1 MNLVIALLSTRQF
14 LTAERIR
21 DSVAGYEESASDEA
35 FSRMFERDK
44 NELRDLGIPLEVG
57 PVGRY
62 SSVEGYRINRDAY
75 ELPDIELTDEEAAA
89 VAVAV
94 QMWESPE
101 LSAAADGAL
110 LKLRA
115 AGVHV
120 ETDAAVASVP
130 AVPARTRGSEP
141 VLGKLLAAIDA
152 GQAVRFEHRG
162 AVNAPYLMRDV
173 EPWGVVTRHGRWY
186 LVGHDRDRDAM
197 RSFRLSRIGADIT
210 AYGPVNAVRKP
221 EDVDLRAIVARVTS
235 SAPVSG
241 TATVWVADGRG
252 RELRRIGR
260 SVGQRAVGERG
271 GAVLEVPVRSW
282 DWVARLIT
290 GLGADALVLEPEELR
305 ADVIGRLRSVR
316 DRTEVTL

>member
-14 LTAERIR
+14 LPAERIR
-21 DSVAGYEESASDEA
+21 TSVAGYEDSVSDEA

-62 SSVEGYRINRDAY
+62 TSVEGYRINRDAY
-75 ELPDIELTDEEAAA
+75 ELPEIDLTSEEAAA

-101 LSAAADGAL
+101 LAAAAEGAL

-152 GQAVRFEHRG
+152 GRAVRFEHRG
-162 AVNAPYLMRDV
+162 RINDPYLMRDV
-173 EPWGVVTRHGRWY
+173 EPWGVVTHRGRWY
-186 LVGHDRDRDAM
+186 LVGHDRARDAV
-197 RSFRLSRIGADIT
+197 RTFRLSRIGDDIT
-210 AYGPVNAVRKP
+210 AYGPDNAVRKP
-221 EDVDLRAIVARVTS
+221 EGVDLRELVATATGD
-235 SAPVSG
+235 APVVG
-241 TATVWVADGRG
+241 TATVWVAEGRG
-252 RELRRIGR
+252 REVRRRGTVVGAKTLGGR
-260 SVGQRAVGERG
+260 PGDVVE
-271 GAVLEVPVRSW
+271 LPVRSYGW
-282 DWVARLIT
+282 LARMIT
-290 GLGADALVLEPEELR
+290 GLGADALVLTPGDLR
-305 ADVIGRLRSVR
+305 ADVVARLRSVL
-316 DRTEVTL
+316 DRTEVAL

>member
-1 MNLVIALLSTRQF
+1 
-14 LTAERIR
+14 
-21 DSVAGYEESASDEA
+21 
-35 FSRMFERDK
+35 
-44 NELRDLGIPLEVG
+44 
-57 PVGRY
+57 
-62 SSVEGYRINRDAY
+62 
-75 ELPDIELTDEEAAA
+75 
-89 VAVAV
+89 
-94 QMWESPE
+94 
-101 LSAAADGAL
+101 
-110 LKLRA
+110 
-115 AGVHV
+115 
-120 ETDAAVASVP
+120 
-130 AVPARTRGSEP
+130 
-141 VLGKLLAAIDA
+141 
-152 GQAVRFEHRG
+152 
-162 AVNAPYLMRDV
+162 
-173 EPWGVVTRHGRWY
+173 
-186 LVGHDRDRDAM
+186 
-197 RSFRLSRIGADIT
+197 SRIGADIT